1 MEQYLQHDR
10 RRAFT
15 LDIFRNLP
23 AWSFTTIAL
32 LIVMSA
38 AAVASRPPFQTVF
51 RAAAADNRR
60 AAGGGGGGGIGG
72 GHGFFADGDKERK
85 FKEWRARNLEKM
97 KAANIKP
104 KVYEFSR
111 PPKVMEDRYDEV
123 D

>member
-1 MEQYLQHDR
+1 
-10 RRAFT
+10 
-15 LDIFRNLP
+15 
-23 AWSFTTIAL
+23 
-32 LIVMSA
+32 MSA

-60 AAGGGGGGGIGG
+60 AAGGGGGGIGG
-72 GHGFFADGDKERK
+72 GHGFFADVDKERK